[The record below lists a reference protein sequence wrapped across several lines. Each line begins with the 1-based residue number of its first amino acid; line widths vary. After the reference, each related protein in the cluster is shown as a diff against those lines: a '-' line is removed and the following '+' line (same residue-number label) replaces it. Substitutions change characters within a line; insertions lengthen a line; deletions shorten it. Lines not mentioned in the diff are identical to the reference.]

1 MTDEQIREIM
11 GRMMHPK
18 ERRDITLA
26 QSDRA
31 RLLAEV
37 ERLRKR
43 LSRTRDTA
51 SGDGSRAT

>member
-1 MTDEQIREIM
+1 MTDEELNEIM

-43 LSRTRDTA
+43 LSRTRDKA

>member
-1 MTDEQIREIM
+1 MTDEELNEIM

-43 LSRTRDTA
+43 LSCLSDKA